1 MWMLYAIGSSFFAGI
16 TAILAKCGIK
26 KTDADVATAIRT
38 VVVLLF
44 SWIMV
49 WLTGTGSSITELSN
63 RTLLFLIL
71 SGLATGASWLC
82 YFHALQKGD
91 INKVV
96 PIDKSSTIL
105 TILLALT
112 FLGEGL
118 SMKKAGAVLLIAI
131 GTMLMIVKK
140 QLNPEEQ
147 KKETSKD
154 WLFYA
159 VLSAVFASLTAIL
172 GKIGIEGV
180 DSNLGTAIRTT
191 VVLVM
196 AWFMVFATGKGNLVK
211 KTEKKELGFIVLSGF
226 ATGASWL
233 CFYRALQDGPASVVV
248 PIDKLSILVTILF
261 SWIVFHEKLSKKAC
275 VGLGCI
281 VVGTIALAFI

>member
-1 MWMLYAIGSSFFAGI
+1 MLYAIGSSFFAGI

-172 GKIGIEGV
+172 GKIGIEGG

>member
-26 KTDADVATAIRT
+26 KTDTDVATAIRT

-49 WLTGTGSSITELSN
+49 WITGTGSSITELSN

-275 VGLGCI
+275 VGLCCI
-281 VVGTIALAFI
+281 MIGTITLALI